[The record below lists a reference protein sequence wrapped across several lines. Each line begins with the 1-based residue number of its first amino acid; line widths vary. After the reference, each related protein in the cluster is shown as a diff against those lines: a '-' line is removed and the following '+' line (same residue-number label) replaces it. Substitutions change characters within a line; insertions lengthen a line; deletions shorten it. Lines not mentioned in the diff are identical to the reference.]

1 MTDGNGGG
9 VRQRAVMATDAEWD
23 LIRARARAAGVGV
36 SRYVVRR
43 LTEPAEAAEAAA
55 PLPGGLP
62 EEVWRR
68 VAREVMVLS
77 RVEGLRLAGQGA
89 SETFEAL
96 GREADAWLEAEERT
110 G

>member
-1 MTDGNGGG
+1 MEGNGGGG

-43 LTEPAEAAEAAA
+43 LTEPAEAEA

-89 SETFEAL
+89 SETYEAL